1 MPYSILEQ
9 VGAHVQSGDMD
20 EALRLLDQQL
30 SENPNDDEARRWR
43 VAVLMHLPGDERQ
56 WAALADL
63 DAMRA
68 PVADDFWRRS
78 IALQTLGD
86 LSAAEAVVL
95 AALEQWPDDEQL
107 IERQLYLLTLAGK
120 RRRAEALLAR
130 LPRTWRW
137 LMWAGELAGESAR
150 DAESIAIYTEAL
162 ADLEG
167 SLNTSEPFAAN
178 IKAQLLLSRA
188 QAQAT
193 AGAFAEADAD
203 YAAAQVI
210 VPDDPMLLFKRGLL
224 ASLQGDLIQA
234 LSLCG
239 DSMTAANEREQEQME
254 HILRGDPRYA
264 ALAMLIL
271 QGDADI

>member
-1 MPYSILEQ
+1 MSYSPLEL
-9 VGAHVQSGDMD
+9 VSACVQSGDMD

-30 SENPNDDEARRWR
+30 TENPDDDDARRWR
-43 VAVLMHLPGDERQ
+43 VAVLMHLPGEARQ
-56 WAALADL
+56 QAALADL
-63 DAMRA
+63 DALRT
-68 PVADDFWRRS
+68 PIADDFWRRS

-86 LSAAEAVVL
+86 LGAAEAVVL

-120 RRRAEALLAR
+120 HRRAENLLAR

-137 LMWAGELAGESAR
+137 LMWAGELAAESAR
-150 DAESIAIYTEAL
+150 DAEAIAIYSEAL
-162 ADLEG
+162 ADLDAT
-167 SLNTSEPFAAN
+167 LDTSAPFAAN

-188 QAQAT
+188 QVQAT
-193 AGAFAEADAD
+193 AGVFAGADAD
-203 YAAAQVI
+203 YAAAQAVL
-210 VPDDPMLLFKRGLL
+210 PTDPTIRFRRGLL

-239 DSMTAANEREQEQME
+239 DALTAANEAEQAQME
-254 HILRGDPRYA
+254 QILRSDPRYA

>member
-1 MPYSILEQ
+1 
-9 VGAHVQSGDMD
+9 MD
-20 EALRLLDQQL
+20 EALRLLNQQL
-30 SENPNDDEARRWR
+30 SEDPDDDEARRWR

-56 WAALADL
+56 QAALADL
-63 DAMRA
+63 DAMRT

-86 LSAAEAVVL
+86 LGAAESVVL
-95 AALEQWPDDEQL
+95 AQWPDDEQL

-120 RRRAEALLAR
+120 RRRAEALLAT

-150 DAESIAIYTEAL
+150 DAEAISIYTEAL
-162 ADLEG
+162 ADLER
-167 SLNTSEPFAAN
+167 SLNTADPFAAN

-188 QAQAT
+188 QVRAT
-193 AGAFAEADAD
+193 AGAFADADAD
-203 YAAAQVI
+203 YAAAQAI

-239 DSMTAANEREQEQME
+239 DSLTAANESEQAQME

>member
-1 MPYSILEQ
+1 MPYSLLER

-20 EALRLLDQQL
+20 AALRLLDQQL
-30 SENPNDDEARRWR
+30 SQHPEDDESRRWR

-56 WAALADL
+56 QAALADL

-68 PVADDFWRRS
+68 PIADDTWRRS

-86 LSAAEAVVL
+86 LNAAEAVVL
-95 AALEQWPDDEQL
+95 AALEQWPGDEQL
-107 IERQLYLLTLAGK
+107 IERQLYLLMLAGK
-120 RRRAEALLAR
+120 RRRAQALLDR

-137 LMWAGELAGESAR
+137 LTWAGELATESAR
-150 DAESIAIYTEAL
+150 DADAIAIYTEAL
-162 ADLEG
+162 ADLER
-167 SLNTSEPFAAN
+167 SLDTSDPFAAN
-178 IKAQLLLSRA
+178 IKAQFLLSRA
-188 QAQAT
+188 QVQAT

-203 YAAAQVI
+203 YAAVEAI
-210 VPDDPMLLFKRGLL
+210 VPNDPMIRFKRGLL

-239 DSMTAANEREQEQME
+239 DSLTTGNDNEQAQME